1 MQHYGESVRER
12 GACVLFEGER
22 AEDNME
28 VPTIKISMFIMMG
41 IVVAVIYFGQW
52 VREKLPVLK
61 KYCIPSAVVG
71 GTFFSIITCILY
83 LTGICQ
89 FEWENQSIMNNFFYN
104 IFFAASGM
112 SASLALLKKGGKLVL
127 IFSVLAAVLAV
138 LQNALALGIGSAM
151 GMNPLTALMAG
162 STPLTGGHG
171 NAASFGPIA
180 AEMGGTGAVEVAVA
194 AATFGLI
201 TGCLIGGPIGRSLIR
216 RYHLADGYEE
226 QNEAGLSEKLSHVFN
241 GIECRNA
248 WFILIIA
255 CGMGQIFLEIR
266 KIILP
271 NLNMPI
277 HVMCMLA
284 GIIIRLVMDKAG
296 KGTEEFYEVIDNVG
310 DISLGLFVSLSII
323 TMKLWQLIDLAL
335 PLITILLLQLV
346 LIYLFV
352 RFITFNACGRN
363 YDAAIIA
370 VGHTGFGLGAVP
382 VSMATM
388 GSVCEQYH
396 YSKIAYFVVPLIGGF
411 ISNITNA
418 MAITAFMNIAAGML

>member
-1 MQHYGESVRER
+1 MEEIRTIQIGM
-12 GACVLFEGER
+12 FE
-22 AEDNME
+22 
-28 VPTIKISMFIMMG
+28 MMA
-41 IVVAVIYFGQW
+41 IVVLVIYFGQW

-71 GTFFSIITCILY
+71 GTIFSILTCILY
-83 LTGICQ
+83 LTGIVQ
-89 FEWENQSIMNNFFYN
+89 FEWENQTVMNNFFYN

-112 SASLALLKKGGKLVL
+112 SASLALLKKGGKLVV

-138 LQNALALGIGSAM
+138 LQNALALGVGTAM

-180 AEMGGTGAVEVAVA
+180 AEMGGVGAVEVAVA
-194 AATFGLI
+194 CATFGLI
-201 TGCLIGGPIGRSLIR
+201 SGCLIGGPIGRQLIKKN
-216 RYHLADGYEE
+216 HLDENYVEE
-226 QNEAGLSEKLSHVFN
+226 KEESFGQKLVHVFN
-241 GIECRNA
+241 GDECQKA
-248 WFILIIA
+248 WFLLIIA
-255 CGMGQIFLEIR
+255 CGLGQVLLEIR
-266 KIILP
+266 KAILP

-277 HVMCMLA
+277 HVMCMAA
-284 GIIIRLVMDKAG
+284 GIIIRLIMDKTG
-296 KGTEEFYEVIDNVG
+296 KGSDAFYETTDNVG
-310 DISLGLFVSLSII
+310 EICLALFVSLSII

-335 PLITILLLQLV
+335 PLIVILLLQLV

-352 RFITFNACGRN
+352 TFITFNLCGRN

-388 GSVCEQYH
+388 SSVCEQYY
-396 YSKIAYFVVPLIGGF
+396 YSKLAYFVVPLIGGF

-418 MAITAFMNIAAGML
+418 IAITTFLNIAAGMLK

>member
-1 MQHYGESVRER
+1 
-12 GACVLFEGER
+12 
-22 AEDNME
+22 ME
-28 VPTIKISMFIMMG
+28 VASVKIGMFEMMA
-41 IVVAVIYFGQW
+41 IVVLVIYFGQW

-71 GTFFSIITCILY
+71 GTLFAILTCALY
-83 LTGICQ
+83 MGGIVQ

-112 SASLALLKKGGKLVL
+112 EASLALLKKGGKLVV
-127 IFSVLAAVLAV
+127 IFSVLAALLAV
-138 LQNALALGIGSAM
+138 LQNALALGVGTAM

-201 TGCLIGGPIGRSLIR
+201 SGCLIGGPIGRQLIKKN
-216 RYHLADGYEE
+216 HLDENYVEE
-226 QNEAGLSEKLSHVFN
+226 KEETLGEKTAHIFKSSE
-241 GIECRNA
+241 CQNA
-248 WFILIIA
+248 WFCLIAA
-255 CGMGQIFLEIR
+255 CGLGQLLLQIR
-266 KIILP
+266 QMILP
-271 NLNMPI
+271 GLNMPI

-284 GIIIRLVMDKAG
+284 GILIRLVMDRTG
-296 KGTEEFYEVIDNVG
+296 RSNEEFYEVTSNVG
-310 DISLGLFVSLSII
+310 DISLALFVSLSII

-335 PLITILLLQLV
+335 PLLTILFLQLIM
-346 LIYLFV
+346 IYLFV
-352 RFITFNACGRN
+352 RFITFNLCGRN
-363 YDAAIIA
+363 YDAAVIA

-388 GSVCEQYH
+388 SSVCETYY
-396 YSKIAYFVVPLIGGF
+396 YSKLAFFVVPLIGGF

-418 MAITAFMNIAAGML
+418 IAITTFLNIAAGML